1 MRVLHLTRRMQP
13 RSSLNKVINYNAP
26 ISAYDKGEYL
36 QEAHLT
42 WEMYLRGL
50 LRAVITYNWKI
61 SACGKGQHPRGA
73 MHL

>member
-1 MRVLHLTRRMQP
+1 MQS
-13 RSSLNKVINYNAP
+13 RSFLIKVINYNAP
-26 ISAYDKGEYL
+26 ISAYGKGEYL
-36 QEAHLT
+36 REAHLT

-61 SACGKGQHPRGA
+61 SACEKGQHPRGA